1 MSLLKLYTAVAD
13 QEEAVGPDPW
23 LNMFLSIYLWFTVGR
38 LFISVGTLHSH
49 PPPPSAKMTSIDFCK
64 VHVFRTSFLGF
75 VKLIPHEWN
84 RINHPVY
91 KTKKSTR
98 LMFVVICIFTVLK
111 SDYARSFF
119 WNICRQA
126 FFSLFKFIIVNRSTF
141 WDCFL
146 YVHS

>member
-1 MSLLKLYTAVAD
+1 MSYDISLQNKIFLDILMSLLKLYTAVAD
-13 QEEAVGPDPW
+13 PEEAVGPDPW

-49 PPPPSAKMTSIDFCK
+49 PPPSAKMTSIDFCK
-64 VHVFRTSFLGF
+64 VHVFRTSFLDF
-75 VKLIPHEWN
+75 IKLIPHEWN

-98 LMFVVICIFTVLK
+98 LMFVVIFTFPK

-119 WNICRQA
+119 EIFA
-126 FFSLFKFIIVNRSTF
+126 DKHFSRYLNS
-141 WDCFL
+141 L
-146 YVHS
+146 

>member
-13 QEEAVGPDPW
+13 PEEAVGPDPW

-49 PPPPSAKMTSIDFCK
+49 PPPSAKMTSIDFCK
-64 VHVFRTSFLGF
+64 VHVFRTSFLDF
-75 VKLIPHEWN
+75 IKLIPHEWN

-98 LMFVVICIFTVLK
+98 LMFVVICIFTVLNQITHVP
-111 SDYARSFF
+111 FF
-119 WNICRQA
+119 EIFA
-126 FFSLFKFIIVNRSTF
+126 DKHFSRYLNS
-141 WDCFL
+141 L
-146 YVHS
+146 